1 VRVCATNEPH
11 WPNVTRV
18 RDRCAAHRKNVM
30 INLLVGRPCTA
41 PRTRLSLMQSAGG
54 TCGSMLTTGQVGACR
69 WIASL
74 CASHG
79 KSHDCAVSLSPCRSC
94 PSALPCRLHKH
105 TRWSTDADS
114 STSCAANAE
123 DVRRSGPSVMNVLV
137 SLAPSSVASFAVVGF
152 CTHTRRHRHRP
163 KQA

>member
-74 CASHG
+74 CGTPPPFAHPTG
-79 KSHDCAVSLSPCRSC
+79 SPMTAPC
-94 PSALPCRLHKH
+94 PCRLAAAVQVPCP
-105 TRWSTDADS
+105 ADS
-114 STSCAANAE
+114 TNTPAGRQMLTAA
-123 DVRRSGPSVMNVLV
+123 R
-137 SLAPSSVASFAVVGF
+137 LALRTLRMCGALAVASFAVVGF